1 MRQLK
6 KILISILII
15 AILVVAL
22 LSMRIQH
29 IEVVNNIKLSDMQ
42 IVSTIFDKEIEKNA
56 LVLFINDKL
65 GRHKTIDYVS
75 EYTIK
80 WLSPFSVVIEV
91 HEKPSIAFV
100 RRNLKNVYFD
110 RDGVINDVTDD
121 KKDNIIEV
129 SGIEFKNYEKGSKI
143 ASKDMKAINA
153 ILNISNSLYDSG
165 IPAEYLEITK
175 EGDLT
180 VYIGDVT
187 VVLGDTK
194 NMEIKL
200 QRLID
205 IYKEISD
212 LKGTL
217 YLANAREN
225 MLDEQYIFKKVD

>member
-80 WLSPFSVVIEV
+80 WLSPFSVIIEV

-110 RDGVINDVTDD
+110 RDGVINDVTDN

-143 ASKDMKAINA
+143 ASKDMKAIPGTYNTPSLFSDEDFKGPGDA
-153 ILNISNSLYDSG
+153 KTPEQRAHPTATTTSSQDVPSPEVQSAQAKAVDNSNVPSPSHAAAPDKPQDAYALGQVLLSSL
-165 IPAEYLEITK
+165 
-175 EGDLT
+175 
-180 VYIGDVT
+180 
-187 VVLGDTK
+187 
-194 NMEIKL
+194 
-200 QRLID
+200 
-205 IYKEISD
+205 
-212 LKGTL
+212 
-217 YLANAREN
+217 
-225 MLDEQYIFKKVD
+225 